1 MRHLLIASTA
11 ALVALTATDAHASVV
26 DATPAGFTV
35 RHVIEVSAPA
45 WSAYQV
51 LTDRIGAWWDPQHTF
66 SGRSANLTIEARP
79 GGCFCEQL
87 PGGGGVRHM
96 TVLYAD
102 PGKLLRLTG
111 GLGPLQELAV
121 SGTMT
126 WAFMQQTGNKTTITF
141 TYAVGGYAPGGLAAL
156 APVVDT
162 VLGTQVARLK
172 RLIDTGHAE

>member
-1 MRHLLIASTA
+1 MRHLLISSMA
-11 ALVALTATDAHASVV
+11 ALLALTAGDAHATVV
-26 DATPAGFTV
+26 DATAAGFTV
-35 RHVIEVSAPA
+35 RHVVEVSAPT
-45 WSAYQV
+45 WSAYQT

-66 SGRSANLTIEARP
+66 SGRSTNLTIEARP

-87 PGGGGVRHM
+87 PTGGGVRHM

-121 SGTMT
+121 TGTMT
-126 WAFMQQTGNKTTITF
+126 WAFTQTGNKTTITF

-156 APVVDT
+156 APVVDM
-162 VLGTQVARLK
+162 VLGAQVTRLK
-172 RLIDTGHAE
+172 LLIDTGRAQ